1 MATVNFL
8 IKGTT
13 DLCSIYIR
21 VKDGRQIDFTVKTEL
36 VVNKT
41 FWSAKTGTIS
51 QKAEFKDKLNLS
63 RKLTKLKT
71 LVSEEIQNLKVN
83 NKDLTK
89 EWVETIVSRFNG
101 KGGNESS
108 QLICLLENK
117 IIEFNNRAKK
127 VSISSTKCYKTTIQ
141 RLEKFESYKKK
152 VFDIKD
158 VDLQFHTDYTKYC
171 KNELSLSVNSISK
184 DLKQLKTVATDAK
197 EQGFEINEQVL
208 SKRFNAPTE
217 KTDFITL
224 TEKEIDLIKG
234 FTGPNYLEN
243 ARDWLIVGCW
253 TGCRINDL
261 IKLDTTKVLTGPNE
275 LKYIQYTQSK
285 TGKTV
290 NIPLHPHVKEIMK
303 RLEGFPRPITDV
315 NFNKYIK
322 LVCESV
328 GITEPVFGSKMNTET
343 KRKESGMFPKYQL
356 VRSHT
361 CRRSF
366 ATIHYS
372 KLSNKTIMA
381 VTGHTTERQFL
392 EYIGQQE
399 NDHINEFVDLWGTV
413 KTLN

>member
-8 IKGTT
+8 VKGTT
-13 DLCSIYIR
+13 GLCSIYIR
-21 VKDGRQIDFTVKTEL
+21 VKDGRDIDFTVKTEL

-41 FWSAKTGTIS
+41 FWSAKTGTVS
-51 QKAEFKDKLNLS
+51 QKAEFKDKINLS
-63 RKLTKLKT
+63 RKLNKLKT
-71 LVSEEIQNLKVN
+71 LVSEEIQTLKVK
-83 NKDLTK
+83 NKTVSK
-89 EWVETIVSRFNG
+89 EWIEKVVSSFNG
-101 KGGNESS
+101 KGVNESS
-108 QLICLLENK
+108 QLICLFENK
-117 IIEFNNRAKK
+117 IVEFNNRVKK
-127 VSISSTKCYKTTIQ
+127 VSISSIKCYKTTIQ
-141 RLEKFESYKKK
+141 RLQKFETHKNR

-158 VDLQFHTDYTKYC
+158 VDLQFHTEYTKYC
-171 KNELSLSVNSISK
+171 KNELSLSINSISK
-184 DLKQLKTVATDAK
+184 DIKQLKTVATDAK

-224 TEKEIDLIKG
+224 TENEIDQIKAFKG
-234 FTGPNYLEN
+234 SNYLEN

-261 IKLDTTKVLTGPNE
+261 VKLDANKILTGPNE
-275 LKYIQYTQSK
+275 LKYIKYTQSK

-290 NIPLHPHVKEIMK
+290 NIPLHPHVKEIIN
-303 RLEGFPRPITDV
+303 RLGGFPRPITDV

-343 KRKESGMFPKYQL
+343 KRKESGIFPKFQL

-372 KLSNKTIMA
+372 KLSIKTIMA

-399 NDHINEFVDLWGTV
+399 NDHINEFVDLWGTL
-413 KTLN
+413 K